1 MDIFAYSLVAVIA
14 ENKDSVLY
22 SIWEIVNRKSK
33 LAQRSKHTIRSNASQ
48 LALCYLHLLALM

>member
-1 MDIFAYSLVAVIA
+1 MYILAYCLVAVIA
-14 ENKDSVLY
+14 KNENSVLY

-33 LAQRSKHTIRSNASQ
+33 LAQRAKHTIRSNASQ